1 MNLISSGM
9 RTKIN
14 KKRGRP
20 SDCSEE
26 ARAKGAKQ
34 GKNSWGFGGWCWK
47 ASQQGPEKLAFLT
60 FIIVKNAIYLQ
71 EMLEIPD
78 R

>member
-34 GKNSWGFGGWCWK
+34 GKNSWGFGGG
-47 ASQQGPEKLAFLT
+47 AGRPPNRVQ
-60 FIIVKNAIYLQ
+60 KNWHF
-71 EMLEIPD
+71 
-78 R
+78 